1 MSGGFIS
8 GWSYKNGKIAGEI
21 KESES
26 TGGAAETQRLV
37 ANPEDCVVEFI
48 DYYERYCYYQSNGE
62 LSYCTDWEYIGSTV
76 HTICPTQPDG
86 PGGGGGGEL
95 EPETTPIKKLC
106 GNYNFSVVGNSYT
119 GSIRYLMQRWVNRS
133 YPYQSFIT
141 NFTESCLTIPL
152 YGITQAQA
160 SALFNKAVNDATIQV
175 INELNTHLLD
185 WQAGAVQLRL
195 KNLIQGKLAYAKPG
209 SVWNTNLCAGNIP
222 STEADWCY

>member
-86 PGGGGGGEL
+86 PGGGGGGGIL
-95 EPETTPIKKLC
+95 PPDEPDPI
-106 GNYNFSVVGNSYT
+106 VTV
-119 GSIRYLMQRWVNRS
+119 
-133 YPYQSFIT
+133 
-141 NFTESCLTIPL
+141 E
-152 YGITQAQA
+152 
-160 SALFNKAVNDATIQV
+160 V
-175 INELNTHLLD
+175 I
-185 WQAGAVQLRL
+185 
-195 KNLIQGKLAYAKPG
+195 
-209 SVWNTNLCAGNIP
+209 
-222 STEADWCY
+222 